1 VIYPANQDSKEM
13 IRNDFKNESKW
24 RGFLFAAERTH
35 YWLKLSGTSESDICE
50 SIFVLNWEEK
60 KRR

>member
-1 VIYPANQDSKEM
+1 M